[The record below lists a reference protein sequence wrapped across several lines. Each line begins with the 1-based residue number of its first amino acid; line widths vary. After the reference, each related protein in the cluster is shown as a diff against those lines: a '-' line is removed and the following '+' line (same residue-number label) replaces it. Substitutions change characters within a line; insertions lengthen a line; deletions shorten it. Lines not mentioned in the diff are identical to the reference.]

1 MKSPKEKSI
10 GYTVS
15 IIIAAI
21 IIFVVIG
28 AISRVFIS

>member
-1 MKSPKEKSI
+1 MV
-10 GYTVS
+10 YTVAV
-15 IIIAAI
+15 IIAAI